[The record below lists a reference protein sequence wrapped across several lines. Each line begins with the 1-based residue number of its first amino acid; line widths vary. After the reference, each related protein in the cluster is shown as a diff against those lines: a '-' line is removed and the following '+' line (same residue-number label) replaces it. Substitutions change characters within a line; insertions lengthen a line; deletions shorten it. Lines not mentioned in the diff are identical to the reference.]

1 MATEGKI
8 QMWRRHLENRS
19 LGRAQLYTL
28 KILKY
33 LWVDCLLTSVKK
45 LIPQQ
50 ATYLVSSCLTD
61 FFFSAYMWI
70 FAIVQKQA
78 ALINW
83 NFLLKKYVFDA
94 LSRGIS
100 KILVKANSYPFFSSV
115 PLFLCKCHW
124 SRFCVVI

>member
-8 QMWRRHLENRS
+8 QMWRRHLENRD

-33 LWVDCLLTSVKK
+33 LWIDCLLTSVKK

-50 ATYLVSSCLTD
+50 ARYLVSSCLTD
-61 FFFSAYMWI
+61 FFFSIYVNFCNCSETASSDKLKLFSKNMFLMFWVGLYPKYWWR
-70 FAIVQKQA
+70 
-78 ALINW
+78 LIH
-83 NFLLKKYVFDA
+83 
-94 LSRGIS
+94 
-100 KILVKANSYPFFSSV
+100 ILFSFV